1 MAYWQRKQVKGRT
14 YLYVYTR
21 RGGRQVVV
29 KPRSLYSHLDGAEDH
44 NVDAWVA
51 QWSAQHEGVKV
62 TPAHILF
69 YDDALNQYLRDWTQ
83 FLAHNRHLSQVTIKK
98 YESLLRRYAF
108 PFFLQQELKNPNQWP
123 GVSIKLHAYLQ
134 ENTCSQVLVAEINN
148 ALRGFFSWLQD
159 EGIVAFA
166 GNLRLRNTKRISK
179 HTPLAHPIEPSEA
192 LRFVRSQTDW
202 RVQFLALTGYF
213 FSLRP
218 QEAFALTPLD
228 FQLADD
234 LPAKDRLAVD
244 VMRNAELAHDLVV
257 HISKQ
262 RGANGETSEPKAHS
276 FGHVVCFNP
285 EASQLLT
292 AIVDD
297 LPDGPILN
305 GDNRFIYRL
314 WERATKGTT
323 LADISLKDLRRASL
337 FWLGHHSKL
346 EPLQLMKHARHKQ
359 FSTTEL
365 YIRKPKQEA
374 PKVRKKLRAG
384 A

>member
-1 MAYWQRKQVKGRT
+1 MAFWQRKHIKGRT
-14 YLYVYTR
+14 YLCVYTR
-21 RGGRQVVV
+21 RGGRQVLV

-44 NVDAWVA
+44 NVDAWVE

-83 FLAHNRHLSQVTIKK
+83 FLAHNRHLSIVTIKK

-134 ENTCSQVLVAEINN
+134 EHKCSQILVAEINN
-148 ALRGFFSWLQD
+148 ALKGFFSWLQD
-159 EGIVAFA
+159 EGIVVFA
-166 GNLRLRNTKRISK
+166 GTLRLRNTKRVSK
-179 HTPLAHPIEPSEA
+179 HTPLSHPLAPAEVLLFA
-192 LRFVRSQTDW
+192 RSQLDW
-202 RVQFLALTGYF
+202 RIQFLALMGYF

-218 QEAFALTPLD
+218 QEAFALTPSD
-228 FQLADD
+228 FQLAAD
-234 LPAKDRLAVD
+234 LSMNDRTQVE
-244 VMRNAELAHDLVV
+244 VMRRAGLDGHLVV
-257 HISKQ
+257 HVSKQ
-262 RGANGETSEPKAHS
+262 RSATGVVAPPKAHS
-276 FGHVVCFNP
+276 FGYVVCFDTIAG
-285 EASQLLT
+285 EMIAG
-292 AIVDD
+292 IVDD

-305 GDNRFIYRL
+305 RDNRFIYRL
-314 WERATKGTT
+314 WARATRGTS
-323 LADISLKDLRRASL
+323 LENIDLKDLRRASVL
-337 FWLGHHSKL
+337 WLGHNSKL

-374 PKVRKKLRAG
+374 PKVRKKLKAG